1 MKKPIG
7 ISPMN
12 DMAFKKAFGSPGNE
26 IALISLLN
34 AILKLLIPI
43 VEVRIMNPYNL
54 QDFESDKLSILDIKA
69 TDRTGATYHIEM
81 QLTPFSGLVQRIVFY
96 GCELYAGQ
104 LKAGDDY
111 TKLAPV
117 YSICIVAGILW
128 KDLKKGENAKK
139 VHQRFRLCDLETG
152 LVLNDT
158 LQIHT
163 LELGR
168 YTVTEVE
175 LRTASAEDCW
185 LFWFL
190 YADKYG
196 PDELL
201 KLFPEEA
208 FQTATRAIIQI
219 AEKTEDKAMYD
230 AREKAIRDFQT
241 AISSALQEGR
251 QEGEQKG
258 RQEGE
263 QKGRQEGELIGRIV
277 ILQELLEIP
286 EPTRDELS
294 AFEMTQLAELAERL
308 RLQLRSRGD

>member
-1 MKKPIG
+1 MTKPIG

-34 AILKLLIPI
+34 AILKLLLPI
-43 VEVRIMNPYNL
+43 VAVRIMNPYNL

-81 QLTPFSGLVQRIVFY
+81 QLTPFNGLVQRIVFY

-128 KDLKKGENAKK
+128 KELKKGENAQK

-152 LVLNDT
+152 LVLDDT

-168 YTVTEVE
+168 YNLTESE
-175 LRTASAEDCW
+175 LKTASAEDCW
-185 LFWFL
+185 LYWFL
-190 YADKYG
+190 YADQYG
-196 PDELL
+196 PEELL

-230 AREKAIRDFQT
+230 AREKANRDFQT
-241 AISSALQEGR
+241 AISSAH
-251 QEGEQKG
+251 QEGEVKG
-258 RQEGE
+258 RQEGT
-263 QKGRQEGELIGRIV
+263 LIGRV
-277 ILQELLEIP
+277 ETFQELLGIT
-286 EPTRDELS
+286 EPTREELS
-294 AFEMTQLAELAERL
+294 NFDIPQLTELADRL
-308 RLQLRSRGD
+308 QRQLRSRGN